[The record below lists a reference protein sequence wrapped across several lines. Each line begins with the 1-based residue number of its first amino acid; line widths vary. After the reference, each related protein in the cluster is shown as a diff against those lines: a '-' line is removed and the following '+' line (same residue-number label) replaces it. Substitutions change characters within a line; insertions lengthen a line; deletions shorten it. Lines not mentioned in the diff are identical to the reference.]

1 MKTTHDVRVDYRHPL
16 PVRLWHWANAAAVV
30 VLLLTGLLIVDIHPH
45 LYWGEAGQ
53 EGEGAFVSF
62 SGAHLDRKVADTQLQ
77 VGSARWNTTGTLGT
91 IIEDGFGGRYLLVA
105 PPPEDW
111 QFGATR
117 GWHFAF
123 AWFLGLSLPL
133 YAVYLLASRRLTRA
147 LLPTRGELRIRNVV
161 HELWEHLRL
170 RRARGEAARRYNSL
184 QKIAY
189 LLVIFVL
196 IPGMVLSGL
205 AMSNT
210 LSAAWP
216 ALSELFRGHQSAR
229 SVHFIIALALVLFI
243 LVHLF
248 QVVVSGFVNL
258 TRSMITGRFVV
269 ERENTP

>member
-1 MKTTHDVRVDYRHPL
+1 
-16 PVRLWHWANAAAVV
+16 
-30 VLLLTGLLIVDIHPH
+30 
-45 LYWGEAGQ
+45 
-53 EGEGAFVSF
+53 
-62 SGAHLDRKVADTQLQ
+62 
-77 VGSARWNTTGTLGT
+77 
-91 IIEDGFGGRYLLVA
+91 
-105 PPPEDW
+105 
-111 QFGATR
+111 
-117 GWHFAF
+117 
-123 AWFLGLSLPL
+123 
-133 YAVYLLASRRLTRA
+133 
-147 LLPTRGELRIRNVV
+147 
-161 HELWEHLRL
+161 LWEHLRL

-216 ALSELFRGHQSAR
+216 ALSELFGGHQSAR